1 MIEIIMDCPVYL
13 IRGMFIKSEREIA
26 SIDKINQELVQNNLP
41 QLGSNKIDKEQAE
54 KATMAYQILSSH
66 NSGTESFFKLTFD
79 ALASHDITFVNIIQT
94 AIACGLRNFPVPYV
108 LTNCHNSLCAVG
120 GTINEDDHM
129 FGLTA
134 AKRFGGIYVPPHMA
148 VIHQYVR
155 EQICIPG
162 NMILGSD
169 SHTRYGAL
177 GVMGIGEGGPEIV
190 KQLLKDTYDIQKPGI
205 IAVYLEGKPGKGI
218 GPQDIALAIIGSVF
232 KGKYVK
238 NKILEFVGPGIEQLS
253 VDFRNGIDVM
263 TTETTCLSSIW
274 QTDEKVKAYYDIH
287 GSGQIFKKIAPG
299 EIACYDGMIK
309 VNLGKIKSMVAV
321 PFHPANVYTIADLQ
335 DNLSCIA
342 SEIDEYNRELIKGL
356 NVPFSL
362 KEKIQ
367 NGTLKFEQGVVA
379 GCAGGIYENIVAV
392 SRILDT
398 GKKQVPD
405 FSLYVYP
412 ASQPVHMGI
421 IRAGVAEKII
431 RTGGIIRPAFC
442 GPCFGACDVPS
453 HQGLSIRHT
462 TRNFPN
468 REGSKPSENQI
479 SAVFLMDARS
489 IAATAVNNGVLTSAC
504 DIDYAEDVPE
514 YQFDEQIYNKRV
526 YSGFGKPDPAVSLH
540 FGPNIKPWPEKPEMP
555 GHLLLVVAS
564 SLNDPVT
571 TTDELIPS
579 GETSSFRSDPEKL
592 STFFLSKRDPRF
604 FHRILE
610 VQEKESDRQEYIKGK
625 GNLPDEITSVLEGLI
640 GREMIKPEEKKSII
654 REMLI
659 GGVIY
664 ANKPGDGSAREQA
677 ASCQKILDVWANIAR
692 DYATKRYRS
701 NLINWGILPFI
712 LPEDF
717 SSLETGEYVF
727 IPHIRKAVHEKRES
741 IDACRIRLNG
751 GIQEIRLELPDMAEM
766 ERTILLAGNVINFY
780 KKRLLEKIQ

>member
-1 MIEIIMDCPVYL
+1 MDGPVYL
-13 IRGMFIKSEREIA
+13 IRGMVIKNEQEIA
-26 SIDKINQELVQNNLP
+26 FIEKINQELAHSNLP
-41 QLGSNKIDKEQAE
+41 PVSSKTIDKEKAE
-54 KATMAYQILSSH
+54 KATMAYQILSSR
-66 NSGTESFFKLTFD
+66 NSGTDDFLNITFD

-94 AIACGLRNFPVPYV
+94 AIACGLDDFPVPYI

-134 AKRFGGIYVPPHMA
+134 AKRFGGTYVPPHMA

-155 EQICIPG
+155 EQVCVPG

-190 KQLLKDTYDIQKPGI
+190 KQLLKDTYNIPKPRV

-218 GPQDIALAIIGSVF
+218 GPQDVALAIIGSVF
-232 KGKYVK
+232 KEKYAK
-238 NKILEFVGPGIEQLS
+238 NKVLEFVGPGIRNLS

-274 QTDEKVKAYYDIH
+274 QTDEKVREYYNIH
-287 GSGQIFKKIAPG
+287 RRVHGFKEIAPG
-299 EIACYDGMIK
+299 EVACYDGMIRVDLK
-309 VNLGKIKSMVAV
+309 KIKPMVAV
-321 PFHPANVYTIADLQ
+321 PFHPGNVYTIKELKG
-335 DNLSCIA
+335 NFPTVSK
-342 SEIDEYNRELIKGL
+342 EIDEYNIELIKGL

-362 KEKIQ
+362 AEKIQ
-367 NGTLKFEQGVVA
+367 NKNLKFEQGIVA
-379 GCAGGIYENIVAV
+379 GCAGGTYENIAAV

-398 GKKQVPD
+398 GKTQVPD
-405 FSLYVYP
+405 FSLYLYP
-412 ASQPVHMGI
+412 ASLPVHMGI
-421 IRAGVAEKII
+421 IRGGIAEKVI
-431 RTGGIIRPAFC
+431 RTGAIIRSAFC

-453 HQGLSIRHT
+453 HQGLSVRHT

-489 IAATAVNNGVLTSAC
+489 IAATAVNNGFLTSAC
-504 DIDYAEDVPE
+504 DIDYADDTPE
-514 YQFDEQIYNKRV
+514 YQFDEKIYEKRV
-526 YSGFGKPDPAVSLH
+526 YSGFGSPDATVSLH
-540 FGPNIKPWPEKPEMP
+540 YGPNIKPWPEKPEMP
-555 GHLLLVVAS
+555 SSLLLEIAS

-604 FHRILE
+604 FQRMLE
-610 VQEKESDRQEYIKGK
+610 VQEKESDRKEYVNGK
-625 GNLPDEITSVLEGLI
+625 GNLPQEITSVLEGLANQ
-640 GREMIKPEEKKSII
+640 GMIKPGEKESII
-654 REMLI
+654 RQMII
-659 GGVIY
+659 GGALY

-701 NLINWGILPFI
+701 NLVNWGILPFI
-712 LPEDF
+712 LPEDVHL
-717 SSLETGEYVF
+717 LEVGEYVF
-727 IPHIRKAVHEKRES
+727 IPFIKKALKEKKQT
-741 IDACRIRLNG
+741 INACRIGTNG
-751 GIQEIRLELPDMAEM
+751 DIRNIRLELPNMSDP
-766 ERTILLAGNVINFY
+766 ERIILLAGNVINFY
-780 KKRLLEKIQ
+780 KNLPSGKMP